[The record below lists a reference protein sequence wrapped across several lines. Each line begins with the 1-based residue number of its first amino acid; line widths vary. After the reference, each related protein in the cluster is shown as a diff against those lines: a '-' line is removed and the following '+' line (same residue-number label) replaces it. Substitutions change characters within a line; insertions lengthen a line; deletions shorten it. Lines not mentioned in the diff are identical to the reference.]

1 MTKKVLLIT
10 LAMAAVLSTHAADY
24 TYLTLVEQ
32 DGTKTSLTA
41 IGLSITFSDGN
52 LVATNSITSESK
64 TIPLSN
70 FVSMNFSNNNESTTG
85 INTIESDS
93 FSISDA
99 DAIYDL
105 AGRQISSY
113 APLAKGIY
121 IIKKG
126 SVTRK
131 IQIK

>member
-10 LAMAAVLSTHAADY
+10 LAMAAVLSTYAADY

-41 IGLSITFSDGN
+41 IGLTITFSDGN

-85 INTIESDS
+85 INTIESES

>member
-41 IGLSITFSDGN
+41 IGLTITFSDGN

-70 FVSMNFSNNNESTTG
+70 FVSMNFSNNNESATG
-85 INTIESDS
+85 INTIESES

>member
-1 MTKKVLLIT
+1 MKKQIIGFILAAISIT
-10 LAMAAVLSTHAADY
+10 THAADY

-85 INTIESDS
+85 INTIESES

-105 AGRQISSY
+105 AGRRISSY